1 MNRIVKRDPVMTGVL
16 GGEFMVPEKE
26 EPLIWH
32 IHEELSFKTMLLATG
47 PIHHVVKKQLN
58 LM

>member
-1 MNRIVKRDPVMTGVL
+1 MTGVL

-58 LM
+58 LI